1 MNKALFSLYVRKA
14 IENYIMLKKYFLLNL
29 ILISSIGFSQ
39 NIKGEV
45 QFQTPFTDN
54 RNETKAIKKI
64 SEHLKD
70 NLIVGLGE
78 GTHGTKEFNEIR
90 SEISKQLI
98 GKNDFK
104 IVAFESSYGDAAYL
118 NEAVNSDVDLKVA
131 LKKYMTSIWQTKEI
145 NTLLEWIRAYN
156 KNHKDKV
163 IISGFDTDTLMRT
176 AEILKKPGNFGK
188 DYSDITG
195 EIQKRAML
203 QDEMWEKQNDPSFR
217 LDMQKVIKN
226 GTEGYL
232 LTKKIDSL
240 FGEKMDLSSKL
251 ALEHLKLGFKIPYEA
266 SKKNYDVSRD
276 FIMAEMIKNIQSGYN
291 KKMILFA
298 HDGHVALKPIL
309 VDGMGGYLKEKYGK
323 KYYALATSTVLGTY
337 SATEDPRAVKNN
349 RYTSYPLP
357 KQLEN
362 SWEEKLASKKSE
374 NYFVDFRS
382 SNEEIYGKA
391 FKMRLLGY
399 NSITPATEKFTI
411 TEPIKMNEC
420 FDGIIFIKH
429 TNASEHLFT
438 D

>member
-1 MNKALFSLYVRKA
+1 
-14 IENYIMLKKYFLLNL
+14 MLKKYFLLNL

-39 NIKGEV
+39 NTKGEI
-45 QFQTPFTDN
+45 QFQTHSTSQ
-54 RNETKAIKKI
+54 TKAVKKI
-64 SEHLKD
+64 SEHIKD
-70 NLIVGLGE
+70 YVIVGLGE

-98 GKNDFK
+98 SKNDFR
-104 IVAFESSYGDAAYL
+104 IVAFESSYGDAVFL
-118 NEAVNSDVDLKVA
+118 NEAVNSDVDLKEA

-163 IISGFDTDTLMRT
+163 IISGFDTDSLTKS
-176 AEILKKPGNFGK
+176 AEILKKTDDFGK
-188 DYSDITG
+188 DYSEMTG
-195 EIQKRAML
+195 EIQKKAML
-203 QDEMWEKQNDPSFR
+203 QDGMWEKQNDPSFR
-217 LDMQKVIKN
+217 LNMKEVIKN
-226 GTEGYL
+226 GTEGYI
-232 LTKKIDSL
+232 LTKKVDSL
-240 FGEKMDLSSKL
+240 YGKKMDLSSKL
-251 ALEHLKLGFKIPYEA
+251 ALEHLELGFKIPYEA

-276 FIMAEMIKNIQSGYN
+276 FIMAEMIKNIQSGYD

-309 VDGMGGYLKEKYGK
+309 VDGMGGYLKEKYGN
-323 KYYALATSTVLGTY
+323 KYYALATATVLGTY
-337 SATEDPRAVKNN
+337 SATADPRAVKNN
-349 RYTSYPLP
+349 KYSSYPLP

-362 SWEEKLASKKSE
+362 SWEEKLGSKKSE

-399 NSITPATEKFTI
+399 NPITPATEKFTI
-411 TEPIKMNEC
+411 TEPLKLNEC

-429 TNASEHLFT
+429 TNAAEHLST

>member
-1 MNKALFSLYVRKA
+1 
-14 IENYIMLKKYFLLNL
+14 MLKKYFLLNL

-39 NIKGEV
+39 NTKGEV
-45 QFQTPFTDN
+45 QFQTPFTDHAN
-54 RNETKAIKKI
+54 NTKAIKKI
-64 SEHLKD
+64 SDHLQD
-70 NLIVGLGE
+70 YVIIGLGE

-98 GKNDFK
+98 NKNNFR
-104 IVAFESSYGDAAYL
+104 IVAFESSYGDAAFL
-118 NEAVNSDVDLKVA
+118 NEAVNSDVDLKAA

-145 NTLLEWIRAYN
+145 HTFLEWIRGYN

-163 IISGFDTDTLMRT
+163 IISGFDTDALMRS
-176 AEILKKPGNFGK
+176 AEILKKTDNFGK
-188 DYSDITG
+188 DYSEMTA
-195 EIQKRAML
+195 EIQKKAVL
-203 QDEMWEKQNDPSFR
+203 QDEMWEKQNDQSFR
-217 LDMQKVIKN
+217 LDMKAVIKN

-232 LTKKIDSL
+232 LTKKADSL
-240 FGEKMDLSSKL
+240 YGKKMDLNSKL
-251 ALEHLKLGFKIPYEA
+251 ALQHLELGFKIPYEA

-309 VDGMGGYLKEKYGK
+309 VDGMGGYLKEKYGNQ
-323 KYYALATSTVLGTY
+323 YYALATSTVSGTY
-337 SATEDPRAVKNN
+337 SATADPRAVKNN
-349 RYTSYPLP
+349 KYSSYPLP
-357 KQLEN
+357 EQLKN
-362 SWEEKLASKKSE
+362 SWEEKLGSKKSE

-399 NSITPATEKFTI
+399 NPVTPATEKFTI
-411 TEPIKMNEC
+411 TEPLKLNEC

-429 TNASEHLFT
+429 TNAAEHLST

>member
-1 MNKALFSLYVRKA
+1 
-14 IENYIMLKKYFLLNL
+14 MLKKYFLLNL

-39 NIKGEV
+39 NTKGEV
-45 QFQTPFTDN
+45 QFQTHSTSQ
-54 RNETKAIKKI
+54 TKAVKKI

-70 NLIVGLGE
+70 YVIVGLGE

-98 GKNDFK
+98 SKNDFR
-104 IVAFESSYGDAAYL
+104 IVAFESSYGDAIFL
-118 NEAVNSDVDLKVA
+118 NEAVNSDVDLKEA

-156 KNHKDKV
+156 KSHKDKV
-163 IISGFDTDTLMRT
+163 IISGFDTDSLTKS
-176 AEILKKPGNFGK
+176 AEILKKTDDFGK
-188 DYSDITG
+188 DYSEMTG
-195 EIQKRAML
+195 EIQKKAML
-203 QDEMWEKQNDPSFR
+203 QDDMWEKQNDPSFR
-217 LDMQKVIKN
+217 LNMKEVIKN
-226 GTEGYL
+226 GTDGYV
-232 LTKKIDSL
+232 LTKKVDSL
-240 FGEKMDLSSKL
+240 YGKKMDLSSKL
-251 ALEHLKLGFKIPYEA
+251 ALEHLELGFKIPYEA

-276 FIMAEMIKNIQSGYN
+276 FIMAEMIKNIQSGYD

-309 VDGMGGYLKEKYGK
+309 VDGMGGYLKEKYGN
-323 KYYALATSTVLGTY
+323 KYYALATATVLGTY
-337 SATEDPRAVKNN
+337 SATADPRAVKNN
-349 RYTSYPLP
+349 KYSSYPLP

-362 SWEEKLASKKSE
+362 SWEEKLGSKKSE
-374 NYFVDFRS
+374 NYFVDFRN

-399 NSITPATEKFTI
+399 NPITPATEKFTI
-411 TEPIKMNEC
+411 TEPLKLNEC

-429 TNASEHLFT
+429 TNATEHLST